1 MNFHG
6 ELVDVTFSLSLLVNS
21 SIRLY
26 NDKTIYSLLSVTKK
40 RKCIMWH
47 CDKHMGSGAAMQT
60 ADCKRSIISCLFMAT
75 HSYRISMYQIL
86 NVISHSSYGLV
97 SDGENLSESN
107 PRT

>member
-6 ELVDVTFSLSLLVNS
+6 ELVDVTFSLSLLVN
-21 SIRLY
+21 RLY

-60 ADCKRSIISCLFMAT
+60 ADCRLQTFNNQLPFYGNTLISNIDVPNFKCYLTQFV
-75 HSYRISMYQIL
+75 R
-86 NVISHSSYGLV
+86 VGL
-97 SDGENLSESN
+97 
-107 PRT
+107 RR